1 MALLPC
7 RPVCG
12 PSPGAQHIGVV
23 DAVAARQRRRN
34 QGHHLVSRVG
44 PPRRAAQVKVMVNE
58 FPQAEV
64 LGEGGRQ
71 EQAGIG
77 HQAVVVKD
85 DANTVGVVAW

>member
-1 MALLPC
+1 
-7 RPVCG
+7 
-12 PSPGAQHIGVV
+12 
-23 DAVAARQRRRN
+23 
-34 QGHHLVSRVG
+34 
-44 PPRRAAQVKVMVNE
+44 MVYE
-58 FPQAEV
+58 FPQAQV